1 MASLEELGACNPSDS
16 MDEECI
22 TAVTCCV
29 LQAEGFQPFLCS
41 QAARLAPVL
50 TFNVRLLAVV
60 WVQGEHRGG
69 KGDFD
74 RWSVRGQTK
83 ERSHGAGP

>member
-50 TFNVRLLAVV
+50 LNFQCAFAGSCVGSRGAQGGQGGLRQVV
-60 WVQGEHRGG
+60 CPRT
-69 KGDFD
+69 D
-74 RWSVRGQTK
+74 
-83 ERSHGAGP
+83 